1 MRRPAVVGAE
11 LWHLGSAAFFL
22 EKAETAGG
30 VRSGSG
36 FFVFGHRSVL
46 FDRAVRFLWGVY
58 CRRRR
63 GLCVRV
69 SDDGGRSDCG
79 VAEK

>member
-36 FFVFGHRSVL
+36 FFVFGRRSVP
-46 FDRAVRFLWGVY
+46 FDRAVGF
-58 CRRRR
+58 
-63 GLCVRV
+63 
-69 SDDGGRSDCG
+69 CG
-79 VAEK
+79 VCIVVGGGGFVFGYRMTGQK

>member
-11 LWHLGSAAFFL
+11 LWHLGSAAVFL

-36 FFVFGHRSVL
+36 VFVFGYRL
-46 FDRAVRFLWGVY
+46 MTFDRAVIFVGCVLLTAAGS
-58 CRRRR
+58 
-63 GLCVRV
+63 LC
-69 SDDGGRSDCG
+69 SGIG
-79 VAEK
+79 

>member
-11 LWHLGSAAFFL
+11 LWHLGSAAVFL

-36 FFVFGHRSVL
+36 FFVFGHRSVP

-58 CRRRR
+58 CRRR

>member
-11 LWHLGSAAFFL
+11 LWYLGSAAVFL

-36 FFVFGHRSVL
+36 FF
-46 FDRAVRFLWGVY
+46 
-58 CRRRR
+58 
-63 GLCVRV
+63 CVRASV
-69 SDDGGRSDCG
+69 GA
-79 VAEK
+79 V